1 MYRGTKI
8 GITEDFLWEIMHA
21 EREWDSIIKV
31 LKTKQNK
38 TINLEL
44 FSQRKS
50 FRNESEI
57 KTFSDIQ

>member
-44 FSQRKS
+44 FSQK
-50 FRNESEI
+50 NLLEM
-57 KTFSDIQ
+57 KVK